1 MWNRLV
7 RFLEFEGFAFWT
19 LKGSKQVVEII
30 QILELLILNVFF
42 FVSATQI
49 YIFFKLAKRSFFP
62 HRVKML

>member
-42 FVSATQI
+42 LFQQHK
-49 YIFFKLAKRSFFP
+49 YIFFLNLLNDRFF
-62 HRVKML
+62 LIG